1 MKRKLILFVSI
12 ILAGFILCS
21 CGSKNEGNVP
31 QTQDAAGETE
41 TVVSAE
47 ETQAGTEPQTVAQK
61 EVNII
66 PAESVSVQ
74 YETYADENGYFT
86 VEIPKGWSVKVGMPP
101 NYDVDL
107 ISYAVTV
114 FDPQNTDR
122 RLYLNL
128 LGTGMLKSEEARNW
142 YNKMYPGTF
151 GDLPAVTEQTTE
163 GFFNAYGEYYG
174 YKDFSVTEN
183 LGPTE
188 MQGDLLNAT
197 AVSSE
202 TGKPLQGLFTAAV
215 MADSYPVQKDM
226 FDASQGMVDVGMV
239 TAYTIMYE
247 MAPQQEFLDWQPVLD
262 HCLSTL
268 AFTDNFQTQRQGQW
282 KAVLGAASYVFR
294 TADEISD
301 MIMSSWENRNKSYD
315 VISQKQSDATLGY
328 DRVLDTETGEY
339 YRADAGF
346 GDVFDSDRY
355 IVVDDD
361 AAYLTPSSGWIE
373 WK

>member
-12 ILAGFILCS
+12 ILTVFIFCS

-47 ETQAGTEPQTVAQK
+47 ETQAGTEPQTAAQK

-101 NYDVDL
+101 NYDIDL

-174 YKDFSVTEN
+174 YKEFSVTEN

-268 AFTDNFQTQRQGQW
+268 TFTDNFQTQRQGQW